1 MGREKY
7 LYKLRQRLKR
17 SPFSVIRKVYMAIE
31 DIVKDYFK
39 IFSWRNFL
47 CFYQVLEVKCVVA
60 TSAAVYDV
68 CFASQL
74 LLTYFICVGSNVIV
88 LVAIVTRVV
97 VRNVMTIVNFER
109 RKTEIFNNRN
119 AEYGFRWEH
128 CDVK

>member
-1 MGREKY
+1 M
-7 LYKLRQRLKR
+7 
-17 SPFSVIRKVYMAIE
+17 
-31 DIVKDYFK
+31 
-39 IFSWRNFL
+39 
-47 CFYQVLEVKCVVA
+47 EVKCVVA

-97 VRNVMTIVNFER
+97 VRNAMTIVNFER

-119 AEYGFRWEH
+119 AEYGFR
-128 CDVK
+128 